1 MKTSVSLQESGS
13 PGGARALVSLTT
25 TELAAAL
32 RARQVSAVEVLDAFL
47 SRARQHNPAL
57 NAVVT
62 WDEERAR
69 ERAAQADAALAR
81 GELWGPLHGVPFTVK
96 DAFSTAGLR
105 TTSGH
110 PELAGYVPSEDA
122 TAVARLKAAGAI
134 LWGKTNLPPF
144 ASDYQTHGPL
154 LGRANNPHDL
164 GRTPGG
170 SSGGAAAAVAAGFTP
185 FEVGSDI
192 GGSIR
197 LPAHFCGIVGI
208 KPTEH
213 RVSNAGHVPDMPNG
227 PRHVRHM
234 ACSGPL
240 ARSVADLRLIL
251 SLIEGEDPR
260 NPEVPP
266 VAPLGAAKPR
276 ALKGLR
282 LAWTDTLGPFRA
294 DGPTRQLLERF
305 TAALRAEG
313 VVVEHA
319 VPEALDFDDLLEVW
333 GLMEGGEV
341 GAPLP
346 PDWRQGFRDQFLPLK
361 DDRMAAAI
369 VRGTY
374 LDLAGHGATLTRRD
388 GHMATLER
396 FLSGWDA
403 WLVPVSPTPA
413 IPHTPFGG
421 PVEVDGAPRG
431 YLEALGGFTS
441 FFNATGNPVVVF
453 PLGRTEAGL
462 P

>member
-1 MKTSVSLQESGS
+1 M
-13 PGGARALVSLTT
+13 
-25 TELAAAL
+25 
-32 RARQVSAVEVLDAFL
+32 
-47 SRARQHNPAL
+47 
-57 NAVVT
+57 
-62 WDEERAR
+62 
-69 ERAAQADAALAR
+69 
-81 GELWGPLHGVPFTVK
+81 
-96 DAFSTAGLR
+96 
-105 TTSGH
+105 
-110 PELAGYVPSEDA
+110 
-122 TAVARLKAAGAI
+122 
-134 LWGKTNLPPF
+134 
-144 ASDYQTHGPL
+144 PL

-164 GRTPGG
+164 GLTTGG
-170 SSGGAAAAVAAGFTP
+170 SSGGAEAAVAAVFTP

-276 ALKGLR
+276 SLKGLR
-282 LAWTDTLGPFRA
+282 LAWADTLGPFRA
-294 DGPTRQLLERF
+294 DDSTRQLLERF
-305 TAALRAEG
+305 TATLRAEG

-346 PDWRQGFRDQFLPLK
+346 PAWCQGFRDQFLPLK
-361 DDRMAAAI
+361 DDRLAAAI

-374 LDLAGHGATLTRRD
+374 LDLAGMGATLSRRD

-396 FLSGWDA
+396 FLAGWDA
-403 WLVPVSPTPA
+403 WLVPVSPTAA

-462 P
+462 PVGVQLVGRRWADGALLDVAEALVPFGGGVRWPTALTP